1 MLIERCVGVDVKDY
15 CSVCDAE
22 ISRESKTIAAKGHT
36 SSDWI
41 TDKAATCKETG
52 SRHKE
57 CTVCGEILD
66 TETVAKLT
74 THTPATAVTENRVD
88 ATCTKAG
95 SYDSVVYCS
104 VCDAEIS
111 RESKTIAKKAHTSS
125 DWITDKEPTYTE
137 AGSRHKECTVCGE
150 ILDTETMNP
159 LEHTH
164 AFGEWSVSKVATCT
178 EAGVKVRVCV
188 CGQKET
194 EAIAAKGHTSSDW
207 ITDKQPTCKE
217 AGSRHTEC
225 TVCGA
230 VLKTETV
237 AKLTTHPPAA
247 AVTENRVDATCT
259 KAGSYDSVIYCSV
272 CDAEIS
278 RESKTIA
285 KKEHTPSDWMVDK
298 AATCKEAGSR
308 HTECTVCEAVLK
320 TESIAK
326 LTTHTPA
333 TAVTENKVDATCT
346 KAGSYD
352 SVIYCSV
359 CDAEISRESKTI
371 AKKAHTPSDWITD
384 KAATCKETG
393 SRHTEC
399 TVCGEILDTET
410 VAKLTTHT
418 PATAVTENRV
428 DATCTKAGSYDSVVY
443 CSVCD
448 AEISRESKTIAKKA
462 HTSSGWITDKEPTY
476 TEAGARHKECTVCKT
491 VLESGT
497 IAKLDPP
504 VYTVNYTVG
513 GQSGSVDVSII
524 DSFTLPVV
532 AMEGYT
538 FLGYYDGSVQI
549 TDGEGKKLASYTL
562 TSDISIAAK
571 YRRIAA
577 EVPYHGECV
586 GNPGK
591 AYYSGTSFAY
601 KMARNPWDMILYNGK
616 LYVGGGYLDVSW
628 IPSPPLSSYDTGTN
642 AWSYTDFDVKMY
654 EAFDEDSTAKAWYDL
669 PAASS
674 SSTVVAG
681 SIKGIPV
688 STDKEIAGFRWIG
701 GKPFAIGSDNLGG
714 YTWADGT
721 LDQKTPSE
729 VDASDTQ
736 KYIANTSGNY
746 YAVETDE
753 SGNDVWVE
761 YRNSIMHGTQV
772 YDVIE
777 IDYNGERTLMFA
789 VGTGGLQL
797 PVKILSSKATKSYLT
812 PKFYL
817 ADGTQYSGSSK
828 NRVYHFFKTDEGIF
842 AFYSSQDGTV
852 NKIFKYSVVG
862 NEHRFDEVR
871 DVTLGATSADMR
883 VYLQSDVDK
892 NGTVIADRRLFT
904 DYMRT
909 ETYGGYAYYT
919 TGYLYKTKTFKESE
933 TAAITAPGG
942 AIITDLLVK
951 DGTLYVLGFKETD
964 VGSAYTNY
972 VWSLGVDDTFTEVR
986 SFTSEGAY
994 ALSFEKDGEFFY
1006 VGLGGPS
1013 THITA
1018 DVTSVGD
1025 IVRLAANEHPHTF
1038 GEWSTDKAATCTEAG
1053 RRVRECE
1060 CGKQE
1065 IEVIPMSGH
1074 TSSGWITDKA
1084 ATCKEAGSRHTEC
1097 TVCGAVLKTE
1107 SIAKLTTHTPATAVT
1122 ENKVDATCTKAGS
1135 YDSVIYC
1142 SVCDAEISR
1151 ESKTIAKKAH
1161 TSSGWITDKDPT
1173 YTEEGAR
1180 HKECTVCKT
1189 VLESESIPKLVAATY
1204 TVSYSAA
1211 THRGEITVSTVDSFT
1226 LPVIPRSGYTFLGYY
1241 EGDVQVTDATGKK
1254 LASYTL
1260 TSDVT
1265 LTAKYT
1271 RLAGDADANGEYL
1284 GNPGEAYY
1292 KSTSFTHKMAR
1303 NPWDMALLNGKLY
1316 VSGGYYG
1323 GAWISSP
1330 PIYTYDT
1337 FAGEWGYADFTVKM
1351 YEALDADSTAK
1362 AWHTLNATSSSSDN
1376 VVGGIKGIPV
1386 TTDCEISSFK
1396 WIDGKLFAL
1405 GADTIN
1411 GNTWADGTVS
1421 SKLPTDVDA
1430 NDTQKSVPN
1439 NLGNYY
1445 TVETDESG
1453 NDVWVEYRNNILHG
1467 THVYDVIEIDYN
1479 GGKALMFAVGTSG
1492 TPMPVKILTNPAT
1505 KSYLSPKFYL
1515 KDGTVYSG
1523 NSNNRVYNFFKT
1535 DEGIFAFYAHQGGT
1549 DKKIFK
1555 YNVVNG
1561 EHRFD
1566 EVRDITINATT
1577 SDTANYQQS
1586 DVNSSGTAISTR
1598 RLYTDF
1604 MKTESYNGY
1613 AYYTTGYLYKTKTFV
1628 KSETTKIAAPN
1639 GAIITDLLV
1648 RDGVLYALGFK
1659 KTNSTTNAYTNYVW
1673 SLDSKD
1679 AFTEIRSFTSTGAYA
1694 LSFEKDEDF
1703 FYVGLGGPTTHITTT
1718 ATSVGDIVRLAI
1730 DPIN

>member
-1 MLIERCVGVDVKDY
+1 M
-15 CSVCDAE
+15 
-22 ISRESKTIAAKGHT
+22 
-36 SSDWI
+36 
-41 TDKAATCKETG
+41 
-52 SRHKE
+52 
-57 CTVCGEILD
+57 
-66 TETVAKLT
+66 
-74 THTPATAVTENRVD
+74 
-88 ATCTKAG
+88 
-95 SYDSVVYCS
+95 
-104 VCDAEIS
+104 
-111 RESKTIAKKAHTSS
+111 
-125 DWITDKEPTYTE
+125 
-137 AGSRHKECTVCGE
+137 
-150 ILDTETMNP
+150 
-159 LEHTH
+159 
-164 AFGEWSVSKVATCT
+164 
-178 EAGVKVRVCV
+178 
-188 CGQKET
+188 
-194 EAIAAKGHTSSDW
+194 
-207 ITDKQPTCKE
+207 
-217 AGSRHTEC
+217 
-225 TVCGA
+225 
-230 VLKTETV
+230 
-237 AKLTTHPPAA
+237 
-247 AVTENRVDATCT
+247 
-259 KAGSYDSVIYCSV
+259 
-272 CDAEIS
+272 
-278 RESKTIA
+278 
-285 KKEHTPSDWMVDK
+285 
-298 AATCKEAGSR
+298 
-308 HTECTVCEAVLK
+308 
-320 TESIAK
+320 
-326 LTTHTPA
+326 
-333 TAVTENKVDATCT
+333 
-346 KAGSYD
+346 
-352 SVIYCSV
+352 
-359 CDAEISRESKTI
+359 
-371 AKKAHTPSDWITD
+371 
-384 KAATCKETG
+384 
-393 SRHTEC
+393 
-399 TVCGEILDTET
+399 
-410 VAKLTTHT
+410 
-418 PATAVTENRV
+418 
-428 DATCTKAGSYDSVVY
+428 
-443 CSVCD
+443 
-448 AEISRESKTIAKKA
+448 
-462 HTSSGWITDKEPTY
+462 
-476 TEAGARHKECTVCKT
+476 CKT
-491 VLESGT
+491 VLERGT

-571 YRRIAA
+571 YQRIAA

-591 AYYSGTSFAY
+591 TYYSGTSFAY

-654 EAFDEDSTAKAWYDL
+654 EAFDEGSTAKAWHDL

-736 KYIANTSGNY
+736 KYIANNSGNY

-753 SGNDVWVE
+753 NGNDVWVE
-761 YRNSIMHGTQV
+761 YRNNIMHGTQV

-828 NRVYHFFKTDEGIF
+828 NRVYNFFKTDEGIF

-852 NKIFKYSVVG
+852 NKIFKYSVVDK
-862 NEHRFDEVR
+862 EHRFDEVR
-871 DVTLGATSADMR
+871 EITVGATSADMR

-892 NGTVIADRRLFT
+892 NGTAIADRRLFT

-933 TAAITAPGG
+933 TAAIAAPGG

-951 DGTLYVLGFKETD
+951 DGTLYVLGFKKAD
-964 VGSAYTNY
+964 VGSTYTNY
-972 VWSLGVDDTFTEVR
+972 VWSLGAGDTFTEVR

-994 ALSFEKDGEFFY
+994 ALSFEKDNEFFY

-1013 THITA
+1013 TLITGA
-1018 DVTSVGD
+1018 TTSVGD
-1025 IVRLAANEHPHTF
+1025 IVRLAVNEHPHTF

-1074 TSSGWITDKA
+1074 TSSGWIVDKA
-1084 ATCKEAGSRHTEC
+1084 
-1097 TVCGAVLKTE
+1097 
-1107 SIAKLTTHTPATAVT
+1107 
-1122 ENKVDATCTKAGS
+1122 
-1135 YDSVIYC
+1135 
-1142 SVCDAEISR
+1142 
-1151 ESKTIAKKAH
+1151 
-1161 TSSGWITDKDPT
+1161 PT
-1173 YTEEGAR
+1173 YTEAGAR

-1189 VLESESIPKLVAATY
+1189 VLESESIDKLVAATY
-1204 TVSYSAA
+1204 TVSYSGGGQSG
-1211 THRGEITVSTVDSFT
+1211 TVTVSTGDSFT
-1226 LPVIPRSGYTFLGYY
+1226 LPVIERSGYTFLGYY

-1292 KSTSFTHKMAR
+1292 KSTSFAHKMAR

-1351 YEALDADSTAK
+1351 YEALDPDSTAK
-1362 AWHTLNATSSSSDN
+1362 AWHTLPSTSSSSDN
-1376 VVGGIKGIPV
+1376 VGGGIKGIPV

-1411 GNTWADGTVS
+1411 GHTWADGTVS
-1421 SKLPTDVDA
+1421 SNLPTAVDA
-1430 NDTQKSVPN
+1430 TDPQKSVPN

-1445 TVETDESG
+1445 TVETDENG

-1505 KSYLSPKFYL
+1505 KSYLSPNFYL

-1549 DKKIFK
+1549 AKKIFK

-1566 EVRDITINATT
+1566 EVRDITISATT

-1703 FYVGLGGPTTHITTT
+1703 FYVGLGGPTTHVTTT
-1718 ATSVGDIVRLAI
+1718 VTSVGDIIKLAI
-1730 DPIN
+1730 APIG